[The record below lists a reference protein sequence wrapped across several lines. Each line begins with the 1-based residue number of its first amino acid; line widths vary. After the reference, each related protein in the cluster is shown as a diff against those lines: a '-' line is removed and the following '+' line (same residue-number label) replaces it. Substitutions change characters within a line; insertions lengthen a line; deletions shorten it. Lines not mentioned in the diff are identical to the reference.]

1 MLRSSRKLLVLRRI
15 PNISRIC
22 IAAAIFICCLP
33 CLTHAQ
39 STISISTLP
48 AALTW
53 QNSPQSWNLSHDN
66 VLTIVSKAKSDWFV
80 DPFDGT
86 VANSAPILSFTPPS
100 DYILSTRVSVSFKTK
115 WDAGAFMLMGDDHH
129 WAKLSYEF
137 SPEGKPTLVSV
148 VTRGL
153 SDDCN
158 SVSLVS
164 DSVYL
169 RIARSA
175 KTYVFYF
182 SEGGKQW
189 HILRT
194 FSLDTDLPIR
204 VGFESQ
210 SPAGSGA
217 TAKFDSIT
225 YDAHT
230 TGNIYK

>member
-1 MLRSSRKLLVLRRI
+1 MIKKVA
-15 PNISRIC
+15 C
-22 IAAAIFICCLP
+22 KYAAAALFVCCVSILA
-33 CLTHAQ
+33 CGQ
-39 STISISTLP
+39 SNSSISGMP
-48 AALTW
+48 FHFAW
-53 QNSPQSWNLSHDN
+53 QNSPQSWNLSHGN
-66 VLTIVSKAKSDWFV
+66 VLTIASKAKSDWFV

-86 VANSAPILSFTPPS
+86 VANSAPIFYFAPQS
-100 DYILSTRVSVSFKTK
+100 DFVLSTRVSVSFKTK
-115 WDAGAFMLMGDDHH
+115 WDAGALMLMGDDHH

-137 SPEGKPTLVSV
+137 SPEGKPTLVTV

-158 SVSLVS
+158 SVSLAGN
-164 DSVYL
+164 SVYL
-169 RIARSA
+169 RIARNA

-182 SEGGKQW
+182 SEDAKKW

-194 FSLDTDLPIR
+194 FILDTDLPIR

-210 SPAGSGA
+210 SPAGEGA
-217 TAKFDSIT
+217 TATFSSIT

>member
-1 MLRSSRKLLVLRRI
+1 MLNTKVQVR
-15 PNISRIC
+15 
-22 IAAAIFICCLP
+22 
-33 CLTHAQ
+33 
-39 STISISTLP
+39 
-48 AALTW
+48 
-53 QNSPQSWNLSHDN
+53 
-66 VLTIVSKAKSDWFV
+66 
-80 DPFDGT
+80 
-86 VANSAPILSFTPPS
+86 FTS
-100 DYILSTRVSVSFKTK
+100 K
-115 WDAGAFMLMGDDHH
+115 WDAGALLLCADDHH

-158 SVSLVS
+158 SVSRTS
-164 DSVYL
+164 SSVFL
-169 RIARSA
+169 RIAKSA

-182 SEGGKQW
+182 SEDGKQW

-210 SPAGSGA
+210 SPAGDGA
-217 TAKFDSIT
+217 TAQFDSIT
-225 YDAHT
+225 YETHT

>member
-1 MLRSSRKLLVLRRI
+1 M
-15 PNISRIC
+15 
-22 IAAAIFICCLP
+22 
-33 CLTHAQ
+33 
-39 STISISTLP
+39 
-48 AALTW
+48 
-53 QNSPQSWNLSHDN
+53 
-66 VLTIVSKAKSDWFV
+66 IVSKAKSDWFV

-86 VANSAPILSFTPPS
+86 VANSAPILSFAPNS
-100 DYILSTRVSVSFKTK
+100 DYVLTTRVSVSFKTK
-115 WDAGAFMLMGDDHH
+115 WDAGALMLMGDDHH

-137 SPEGKPTLVSV
+137 SPEEKPTLVSV

-158 SVSLVS
+158 SISLAT

-169 RIARSA
+169 RIARSSH
-175 KTYVFYF
+175 TYVFYF
-182 SEGGKQW
+182 SEDAKQW

-210 SPAGSGA
+210 SPAGNGA
-217 TAKFDSIT
+217 TATFSSIT
-225 YDAHT
+225 YETHT